1 MKLMVTASKEESG
14 EGEITGIRLD
24 ELGAR
29 GQVQSRG
36 PSAGDAGHTRRKVDA
51 DDAAAANM
59 PSESDEAKPRAES
72 DLKDPLARLGR
83 KDS

>member
-1 MKLMVTASKEESG
+1 M
-14 EGEITGIRLD
+14 TGIRLD

-29 GQVQSRG
+29 GQVQSPD
-36 PSAGDAGHTRRKVDA
+36 PSAGDVGHTRRKVDA
-51 DDAAAANM
+51 DDRPAAANM